1 MILRNDVYPPRLP
14 ACSMFITINSSFASR
29 AGARTYSATA
39 PLLEHT
45 LLYSE
50 AKLISVAVKVLAVKI
65 YTMRYLL
72 KNQSN
77 S

>member
-14 ACSMFITINSSFASR
+14 ACSMFITINSSFASP
-29 AGARTYSATA
+29 AGARTYFATA
-39 PLLEHT
+39 LLQHT

-50 AKLISVAVKVLAVKI
+50 TKLISVAVKVLVVKI
-65 YTMRYLL
+65 NTMRYLL